1 MRRVFHEL
9 IPLEKAIE
17 VIEQRIELKP
27 RGIEEVE
34 VLNALGRVLAEDI
47 YAPIDYPPFDRS
59 EVDGYALH
67 AEDTYG
73 ADEQNPAKLQVIGA
87 VSVGEVPNIE
97 VLHGTAVEI
106 STGAAIPRGA
116 NAVVMEEYTA
126 RNGSTVFVYR
136 AVAPLENIAIAGSDV
151 PKGDLVLQKGTRLGP
166 FEIGVLAALGYSHVK
181 VFTRPCVAVIS
192 TGNEVAQPGTALR
205 FGQVYDYNGYAVTA
219 YLRSL
224 GAHVEYMGIVPDDEE
239 KLRVAILQ
247 ALSRSDIV
255 VTSGGT
261 SAGLGDLVYRVI
273 ESLGEVLVHGLEI
286 KPGKP
291 TVIGVVKDKLV
302 IGLPGFPFSASV
314 ITIALLRYVVEKM
327 CGLQSATRPYLHARI
342 AQRIRKGVGK
352 TWFLP
357 VALTKRGDELIAI
370 PIPMRSGNIS
380 TLLRADGMAV
390 LHRDL
395 ELVDEGQRVE
405 VLMMRSDIPKTI
417 IIGSHDILLPRIVAM
432 ASLTQ
437 DLKIIPVGSLAGL
450 QFVAKGYGDIAP
462 IHLLDPDSKTYN
474 VPYVA
479 RYRDIVLV
487 SGYRRRIVLAFKR
500 GNPKRITSLRDALRN
515 DIRFVNRNRGSGT
528 RVLIDLMLQNVAEE
542 LGIGFSDLVKRING
556 YTYEVSSHTGVAA
569 AIAQGRADMGLCIEY
584 AARIYNLEFIPIA
597 WEEYDFAVHRDSLA
611 KPSVKRFIEYL
622 GSEEARKIVG
632 SLPGYQP
639 KEDMGRVIEI
649 NA

>member
-1 MRRVFHEL
+1 MRRIFHKL

-27 RGIEEVE
+27 RGIEKVG

-59 EVDGYALH
+59 EVDGYALR

-73 ADEQNPAKLQVIGA
+73 ADEQNPVKLQVIGS
-87 VSVGEVPNIE
+87 VSVGEAPNIE
-97 VLHGTAVEI
+97 VLHRTAVEI
-106 STGAAIPRGA
+106 STGAALPRGT
-116 NAVVMEEYTA
+116 NAVVMEEYTT
-126 RNGSTVFVYR
+126 RNGPEVFVYR

-166 FEIGVLAALGYSHVK
+166 FEIGVLAALGYSHVE
-181 VFTRPCVAVIS
+181 VFTRPRVAVIS

-239 KLRVAILQ
+239 KLRAAILQ

-261 SAGLGDLVYRVI
+261 SAGLGDLVYRVV

-327 CGLQSATRPYLHARI
+327 CGLQPTDHPYLHARL

-357 VALTKRGDELIAI
+357 VALTKKGDEFIAI
-370 PIPMRSGNIS
+370 PIPMRSGSIA

-405 VLMMRSDIPKTI
+405 VLMMRSDMPEAI
-417 IIGSHDILLPRIVAM
+417 IIGSHDILLPRIVAI
-432 ASLTQ
+432 AGLTQ
-437 DLKIIPVGSLAGL
+437 NLKIISVGSLAGL

-462 IHLLDPDSKTYN
+462 MHLLDPETRTYN

-487 SGYRRRIVLAFKR
+487 SGYKRRIVLAFRR
-500 GNPKRITSLRDALRN
+500 GNPKRITSLRDVLRN
-515 DIRFVNRNRGSGT
+515 DIRFVNRNQGSGT
-528 RVLIDLMLQNVAEE
+528 RVLLDLMLRNIAEE
-542 LGIGFSDLVKRING
+542 LGISFSDLVKRVNG

-584 AARIYNLEFIPIA
+584 AARIYNLEFIPVA
-597 WEEYDFAVHRDSLA
+597 WEEYDFAVHKSSLA
-611 KPSVKRFIEYL
+611 KFSVKRFIEYL
-622 GSEEARKIVG
+622 RSEEARKIVS

-639 KEDMGRVIEI
+639 KDDMGKVIEV